1 MENDISIHSTNAPS
15 APSSSPPPPP
25 SGSFL
30 KGFLQYLPVVQ
41 WVMTFAIGAVVFGLS
56 FKDSQTVQAQD
67 VRENKQQIVA
77 LQSLV
82 ENNKRDR
89 EKQLEEL
96 KGKVLTK
103 DVFEAYHQN
112 DVARMERIE
121 KLCEQM
127 LQSQNYNR

>member
-1 MENDISIHSTNAPS
+1 MENIHETQSPNFS
-15 APSSSPPPPP
+15 AEQQKPP
-25 SGSFL
+25 GLL
-30 KGFLQYLPVVQ
+30 KGVLQYWSIVQ
-41 WVMTFAIGAVVFGLS
+41 GICTVIIAVAVFGLS
-56 FKDSQTVQAQD
+56 FRDSQTVQAQD
-67 VRENKQQIVA
+67 VRENKQQILA
-77 LQSLV
+77 LQLLV
-82 ENNKRDR
+82 DSNKRDR